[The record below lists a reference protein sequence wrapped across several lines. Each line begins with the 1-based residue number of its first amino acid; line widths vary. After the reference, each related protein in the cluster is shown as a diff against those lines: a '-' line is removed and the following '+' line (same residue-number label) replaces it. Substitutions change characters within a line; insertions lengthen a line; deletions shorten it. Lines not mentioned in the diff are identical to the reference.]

1 MEIKKLLTRILLA
14 VGLLAMGENAWAE
27 ATVIYGRAMTTGGDY
42 TAWSSSDAASSGSDL
57 NVWIGNMVY
66 NDSYGLYSKGTG
78 NRSSVL
84 TFSHTANSLQTFD
97 IVFNNLTNTGDGGNY
112 SYIKIG
118 NEIEIRSNQQ
128 NQNGHVIINGVSTA
142 ISDCNMKNYNR
153 GGDSWTIHV
162 EINSLEKK
170 VTAFTL
176 VGTTMNGKSAHYT
189 MASVTELSSSA
200 TFNTVTIGFVRVKGT
215 PETALT
221 SIKIAEEKQD
231 VSTAGYT
238 INYKFGDNLVKS
250 VSSEDAIGSTIT
262 ADKAIDGTEAGY
274 EGKHYLITAAEAPTM
289 TLVSEAASNVL
300 NVPVRAPLTA
310 TLKVTTTIGTND
322 PVLVETPLVE
332 TDAKV
337 HAWSYAYPMYVLN
350 DGKYYKADNTTTF
363 GEGGEFTDGQVIEKS
378 VTYSTIA
385 EDVVFFQEAEAA
397 AGTTYSYSNG
407 GSGYVG
413 AQNARDRG
421 ISVGTLPAGTYQ
433 FTVNITAANRRSLC
447 IRQSTNDPLAIVGT
461 SNEDMETGV
470 KSASFTLVEETSNL
484 WINGANSGTVKTNQ
498 SEDFDYVLI
507 KKVPESLSGT
517 IASSGYTTLSSAY
530 GLDFTTATV
539 TEGKLVAYAVTEI
552 QQDKVVMTSVDE
564 MSANQGVVLKG
575 TANATYTIPVKLGA
589 AYEGTNLLKAAVEAT
604 PVGADE
610 AYILK
615 EGKFIKVTAAST
627 VPAGKAYLLASDI
640 PAGAREMTFVFNDD
654 TTTGI
659 SNVNAEKMLNSDFF
673 DLQGRRV
680 AAPQKGL
687 YIVSGK
693 KVIIK

>member
-1 MEIKKLLTRILLA
+1 MEIKKLLTKTLLA
-14 VGLLAMGENAWAE
+14 VVVLLCGQNAFAQTTTTLLEYGTGDVAWTAE
-27 ATVIYGRAMTTGGDY
+27 KVAEWTAGGSPTLADGIVTISGGNGGYETSKTISPTANAIINITAVWRGASSTGRAFSAGNGSYFRFGNIVVAQNDQDKKHGYVFTGLNNIGSVTTFTAGSYRVDVTSSTWLKIEAEINTATNTLTSFTIKSEDGTKTYASASNVTLTSADY
-42 TAWSSSDAASSGSDL
+42 TTVAFG
-57 NVWIGNMVY
+57 Y
-66 NDSYGLYSKGTG
+66 KKGG
-78 NRSSVL
+78 
-84 TFSHTANSLQTFD
+84 
-97 IVFNNLTNTGDGGNY
+97 
-112 SYIKIG
+112 
-118 NEIEIRSNQQ
+118 
-128 NQNGHVIINGVSTA
+128 GVSTTNKEQLKSVK
-142 ISDCNMKNYNR
+142 I
-153 GGDSWTIHV
+153 TQ
-162 EINSLEKK
+162 
-170 VTAFTL
+170 TA
-176 VGTTMNGKSAHYT
+176 
-189 MASVTELSSSA
+189 
-200 TFNTVTIGFVRVKGT
+200 
-215 PETALT
+215 
-221 SIKIAEEKQD
+221 QD
-231 VSTAGYT
+231 VTNVGYT
-238 INYKFGDNLVKS
+238 INYKLGENLVKS
-250 VSSEDAIGSTIT
+250 VEGEGVVGQEIT
-262 ADKAIDGTEAGY
+262 ADIAVDGTEASY
-274 EGKHYLITAAEAPTM
+274 EDKHYLITAAEAPTM
-289 TLVSEAASNVL
+289 TLVAEAASNVL
-300 NVPVRAPLTA
+300 NIPVRAPLTA

-385 EDVVFFQEAEAA
+385 EDVVFFKEAEAV

-407 GSGYVG
+407 GVGVVG

-433 FTVNITAANRRSLC
+433 FTVNITAANRRSLG

-461 SNEDMETGV
+461 SNDDMKTGV
-470 KSASFTLVEETSNL
+470 KSAFFTLDEETDSL
-484 WINGANSGTVKTNQ
+484 YINGANSGEVKTNQ

-507 KKVPESLSGT
+507 KEVPESLSGT
-517 IASSGYTTLSSAY
+517 IASSGYSTFSSAY
-530 GLDFTTATV
+530 GLDFTKATV
-539 TEGKLVAYAVTEI
+539 TEGELVAYAVTEI

-589 AYEGTNLLKAAVEAT
+589 AYEGTSLLKAAVEAT

-659 SNVNAEKMLNSDFF
+659 SNLNAEKMLNSDFF

>member
-1 MEIKKLLTRILLA
+1 MEIKKLLTKTLLSVVVLLCGQNAFAQTTTTLLEYGTGDVAWTAEKVAEWTAGGSPTLADGIVTISGGNGGYETSKTISPTANAIINVTA
-14 VGLLAMGENAWAE
+14 VWRGASS
-27 ATVIYGRAMTTGGDY
+27 TGRAFSAGNGSYFRFGNIVVAQNDQDKKHGYVFTGLNNIGSVTTFTAGSYRVDVTSSTWLKIEAEINTAEKKLTTFTIKSEDGGTTYASASNVNLTDADY
-42 TAWSSSDAASSGSDL
+42 TTVAFGYKKGGGVNTTNKEQLKSVKITQTAQ
-57 NVWIGNMVY
+57 NV
-66 NDSYGLYSKGTG
+66 
-78 NRSSVL
+78 
-84 TFSHTANSLQTFD
+84 
-97 IVFNNLTNTGDGGNY
+97 TN
-112 SYIKIG
+112 
-118 NEIEIRSNQQ
+118 
-128 NQNGHVIINGVSTA
+128 V
-142 ISDCNMKNYNR
+142 
-153 GGDSWTIHV
+153 
-162 EINSLEKK
+162 
-170 VTAFTL
+170 
-176 VGTTMNGKSAHYT
+176 
-189 MASVTELSSSA
+189 
-200 TFNTVTIGFVRVKGT
+200 
-215 PETALT
+215 
-221 SIKIAEEKQD
+221 
-231 VSTAGYT
+231 GYT
-238 INYKFGDNLVKS
+238 INYKLGENLVKS
-250 VSSEDAIGSTIT
+250 VEGEGVVGQEIT
-262 ADKAIDGTEAGY
+262 ADIAVDGTEAGY
-274 EGKHYLITAAEAPTM
+274 KDKHYLVIAAEAPTM
-289 TLVSEAASNVL
+289 TLAENAASNVL
-300 NVPVRAPLTA
+300 NIPVRAPYTG

-350 DGKYYKADNTTTF
+350 GGKYYKADNTTIF

-397 AGTTYSYSNG
+397 AGTNYSYSNG
-407 GSGYVG
+407 GSGYVA
-413 AQNARDRG
+413 AQNARNRG

-433 FTVNITAANRRSLC
+433 FTVNITAANRRSLG
-447 IRQSTNDPLAIVGT
+447 IRQSKNDHLVAVGT
-461 SNEDMETGV
+461 SNDDMKTCV
-470 KSASFTLVEETSNL
+470 KSAFFTLDEETDSL
-484 WINGANSGTVKTNQ
+484 YINGANSGEVKTNQ

-517 IASSGYTTLSSAY
+517 IASSGYSTLSSAY
-530 GLDFTTATV
+530 GLDFANATV

-659 SNVNAEKMLNSDFF
+659 SNVNAEKMLNGDFF

>member
-1 MEIKKLLTRILLA
+1 MEIKKLLTKTLLA
-14 VGLLAMGENAWAE
+14 VVVLLCGQNAFAQTTTTLLEYGTGDVAWTAE
-27 ATVIYGRAMTTGGDY
+27 KVAEWTAGGSPTLADGIVTISGGNGSYETSKTISPTANAIINVTAVWRGASSTGRAFSAGNGSYFRFGNIVVAQNDQDKTHGYVFTGLNNIGSVAKFTAGSYRVDVTSSTWLKIEAEINTATNTLTSFTIKSEDGETTYASASKENLTDADY
-42 TAWSSSDAASSGSDL
+42 TTVAFG
-57 NVWIGNMVY
+57 Y
-66 NDSYGLYSKGTG
+66 KKGG
-78 NRSSVL
+78 
-84 TFSHTANSLQTFD
+84 
-97 IVFNNLTNTGDGGNY
+97 
-112 SYIKIG
+112 
-118 NEIEIRSNQQ
+118 
-128 NQNGHVIINGVSTA
+128 GVSTTNKEQLKSVK
-142 ISDCNMKNYNR
+142 I
-153 GGDSWTIHV
+153 TQ
-162 EINSLEKK
+162 
-170 VTAFTL
+170 TA
-176 VGTTMNGKSAHYT
+176 
-189 MASVTELSSSA
+189 
-200 TFNTVTIGFVRVKGT
+200 
-215 PETALT
+215 
-221 SIKIAEEKQD
+221 QD
-231 VSTAGYT
+231 VTNVGYT
-238 INYKFGDNLVKS
+238 INYKLGENLVKS
-250 VSSEDAIGSTIT
+250 VEGEGVVGQEIT
-262 ADKAIDGTEAGY
+262 ADIAVDGTEAGY

-289 TLVSEAASNVL
+289 TLVAEAASNVL
-300 NVPVRAPLTA
+300 NIPVRAPLTA

-337 HAWSYAYPMYVLN
+337 HAWSYAYPMYVL
-350 DGKYYKADNTTTF
+350 DGGKYYKADNTTTF

-397 AGTTYSYSNG
+397 AGTNYSYSNG
-407 GSGYVG
+407 GSGYVA

-433 FTVNITAANRRSLC
+433 FTVNITAANRRSLG
-447 IRQSTNDPLAIVGT
+447 IRQSTNDQIVSVGT
-461 SNEDMETGV
+461 SNEDMKTGV
-470 KSASFTLVEETSNL
+470 KSASFTLDKETSDL
-484 WINGANSGTVKTNQ
+484 YINGANSGTVKTNQ

-507 KKVPESLSGT
+507 KKVVPESLSGT
-517 IASSGYTTLSSAY
+517 IASSGYSTLSSAY
-530 GLDFTTATV
+530 GLNFANATAS
-539 TEGKLVAYAVTEI
+539 EGELVAYAVTEI
-552 QQDKVVMTSVDE
+552 KQDKVVMTSVDE

-615 EGKFIKVTAAST
+615 GGKFIMVTAAST

-659 SNVNAEKMLNSDFF
+659 SNVNAEKMLNGDFF

-680 AAPQKGL
+680 ATPQKGL

>member
-1 MEIKKLLTRILLA
+1 MEIKKLLTKTLLA
-14 VGLLAMGENAWAE
+14 AALLCVGQSAW
-27 ATVIYGRAMTTGGDY
+27 GGDVTTLY
-42 TAWSSSDAASSGSDL
+42 EKGTAGHNWTNADIASSGTYVWGGNAEITTKGYPYVSGNGGRTSSMTIVPSSDVIL
-57 NVWIGNMVY
+57 TVDAVWFTGDDNSYGNNYTYFRIGN
-66 NDSYGLYSKGTG
+66 NLEFQAHTTNQTG
-78 NRSSVL
+78 NV
-84 TFSHTANSLQTFD
+84 
-97 IVFNNLTNTGDGGNY
+97 V
-112 SYIKIG
+112 
-118 NEIEIRSNQQ
+118 
-128 NQNGHVIINGVSTA
+128 INGTSYVIA
-142 ISDCNMKNYNR
+142 NACGKNNGNR
-153 GGDSWTIHV
+153 TNDEWTIHAV
-162 EINSLEKK
+162 IN
-170 VTAFTL
+170 TATKEL
-176 VGTTMNGKSAHYT
+176 
-189 MASVTELSSSA
+189 TELTLAGKNGTIKATYTLASPVSLGANA
-200 TFNTVTIGFVRVKGT
+200 TFTSMTFGT
-215 PETALT
+215 YREKYSPNCGLMSLSISEETQ
-221 SIKIAEEKQD
+221 S
-231 VSTAGYT
+231 VSSVDYT
-238 INYKFGDNLVKS
+238 INYKLGDDVVKT
-250 VSSEDAIGSTIT
+250 VSSNGVLDQVIT
-262 ADKAIDGTEAGY
+262 ADVAIDGTEAGY

-289 TLVSEAASNVL
+289 TLVAEAASNVL

-322 PVLVETPLVE
+322 PVLVTTPLVE

-337 HAWSYAYPMYVLN
+337 HAWSYAYPMYVL
-350 DGKYYKADNTTTF
+350 DGGKYYKADNTTTF
-363 GEGGEFTDGQVIEKS
+363 GEGGEFTDGQVIEKF

-385 EDVVFFQEAEAA
+385 EDVVFFKEAEAA
-397 AGTTYSYSNG
+397 AGTNYSYSNG
-407 GSGYVG
+407 GSGYVA

-433 FTVNITAANRRSLC
+433 FTVNITAANRRSLV
-447 IRQSTNDPLAIVGT
+447 IRQSTNDQIVSVGT
-461 SNEDMETGV
+461 SNEDMTTGV
-470 KSASFTLVEETSNL
+470 KSDFFTLVEEKSNL
-484 WINGANSGTVKTNQ
+484 YINGANSGTDKTNQ

-517 IASSGYTTLSSAY
+517 IASSGYSTLSSAY
-530 GLDFTTATV
+530 GLDFANATAS
-539 TEGKLVAYAVTEI
+539 EGELVAYAVTEI

-575 TANATYTIPVKLGA
+575 TANATYTIPVNVDA

-604 PVGADE
+604 SVAADE

-615 EGKFIKVTAAST
+615 DGKFIKVTAAST

-659 SNVNAEKMLNSDFF
+659 SNVNAEKMLNGDFF